1 MKFTQ
6 RLSLRVRLTL
16 IFLILASV
24 TWLLSSFVAWKQT
37 TDNVDELFDTQLMLF
52 AKRLSTLDLN
62 EINAADRMAQT
73 PNKLKHGHVDDDA
86 LTFAI
91 FTHDGRMVLNDGDN
105 GEDIPY
111 SYQREGF
118 ADGQLVG
125 EDDPWRFVWMT
136 SPDGKYRIVVGQE
149 WEYREDMALAIVA
162 GQLIPWLVALP
173 IMLIIMMVLLGREL
187 APLNKLALALRM
199 RDPDSEKP
207 LNATGVPSEVR
218 PLVESLNQLFAR
230 THAMMVRE
238 RRFTSDAAH
247 ELRSP
252 LTALKVQTEV
262 AQLSDDDPQAR
273 KKALLQ
279 LHSGIDRATRLV
291 DQLLTLSRLDS
302 LDNLQDVAEIPLEDL
317 LQSSVMDIY
326 HTAQQAKIDV
336 RLTLNVQGIK
346 RTGQPLLLSL
356 LVRNLLDNAV
366 DATLTA
372 PVPAPVELYI
382 SDRNQELLIEVADR
396 GCGVDDALKPHIFR
410 QGFSSKPDSEN
421 DIVGTEHGIG
431 LFLVAGYINK
441 AGGSIE
447 IADNTPQGTI
457 FSVFIPNGL
466 KHDPST

>member
-125 EDDPWRFVWMT
+125 DKDQWRFVWMT

-336 RLTLNVQGIK
+336 RLTL
-346 RTGQPLLLSL
+346 
-356 LVRNLLDNAV
+356 
-366 DATLTA
+366 
-372 PVPAPVELYI
+372 
-382 SDRNQELLIEVADR
+382 
-396 GCGVDDALKPHIFR
+396 
-410 QGFSSKPDSEN
+410 
-421 DIVGTEHGIG
+421 
-431 LFLVAGYINK
+431 
-441 AGGSIE
+441 
-447 IADNTPQGTI
+447 
-457 FSVFIPNGL
+457 
-466 KHDPST
+466 